1 MSGAVKQKHHYWPN
15 LKYLFL
21 GRSQFNCL
29 LDKCN
34 PAKEPG
40 EQWAT
45 GEAIPDHS
53 SQVRNLVLTG
63 WVTLDKT
70 LDLFI
75 LQFSFLQNG
84 NKTCL
89 YLLHCAQIREKMW
102 KFFENLS
109 VFQVEKLTPVGF
121 LNYSRTLSP
130 AYLLPAFPSQHCL
143 IKK

>member
-89 YLLHCAQIREKMW
+89 TYFTVLKLEK
-102 KFFENLS
+102 KCESSLKICQFSRLR
-109 VFQVEKLTPVGF
+109 
-121 LNYSRTLSP
+121 RTLMHSHQWVSSTTQEP
-130 AYLLPAFPSQHCL
+130 WVMPTSSLLSRHS
-143 IKK
+143 IV